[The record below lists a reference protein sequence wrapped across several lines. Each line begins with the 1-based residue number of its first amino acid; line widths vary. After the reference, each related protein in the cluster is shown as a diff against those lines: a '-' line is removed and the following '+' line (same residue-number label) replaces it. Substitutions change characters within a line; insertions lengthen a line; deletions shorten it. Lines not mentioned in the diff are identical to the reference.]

1 MRPTAQDLVE
11 HIVTEMRTDVVPM
24 AQDHP
29 WLASRLRSI
38 VASLTHVAAR
48 LDCERPIL
56 AASNRALR
64 DVLADCQ
71 WLVPDVVP
79 PARGSADAGAPDGTT
94 EATDTGTDRLEAE
107 NRELRQRID
116 GLLRALAGDERT
128 EARRARRL
136 VVATLQADTERERP
150 LYDSFLRMANY

>member
-1 MRPTAQDLVE
+1 MRPTVQEIVE
-11 HIVTEMRTDVVPM
+11 HIVTEMRTDIVPM
-24 AQDHP
+24 ARHDP

-48 LDCERPIL
+48 LECEHAIL
-56 AASNRALR
+56 VASNQALR
-64 DVLADCQ
+64 DVLADHQ
-71 WLVPDVVP
+71 WLVPDLVP
-79 PARGSADAGAPDGTT
+79 PAHGSACAGAPDG
-94 EATDTGTDRLEAE
+94 APGVTDTITDPLEAE

-116 GLLRALAGDERT
+116 GLLRALAGDERP

>member
-1 MRPTAQDLVE
+1 MRPTARELVE
-11 HIVTEMRTDVVPM
+11 QIVTEMRTDVVPM
-24 AQDHP
+24 ARDHP

-48 LDCERPIL
+48 LDCEHPVL
-56 AASNRALR
+56 VASNRALR

-71 WLVPDVVP
+71 WLVPDLVP
-79 PARGSADAGAPDGTT
+79 PAHDGAGTGELSVGAGAT
-94 EATDTGTDRLEAE
+94 EIDRLEAE
-107 NRELRQRID
+107 NRALRQRID
-116 GLLRALAGDERT
+116 GLLRALAGDERP

-136 VVATLQADTERERP
+136 VVATLQADTGRERP